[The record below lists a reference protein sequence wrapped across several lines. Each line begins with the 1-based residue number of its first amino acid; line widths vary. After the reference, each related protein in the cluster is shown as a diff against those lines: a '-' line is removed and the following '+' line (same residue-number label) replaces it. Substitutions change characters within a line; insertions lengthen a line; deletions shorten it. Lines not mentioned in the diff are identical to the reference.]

1 MRENCGSSGIGASR
15 RNRGTSAAAAE
26 SWLLVEVH
34 SSFTLYLRILF
45 AYVSCVFFA
54 VGIFFSAFSC
64 AIVLCVFPAHF
75 SCAFFTFGMFFRR
88 IFLRILPACFSCAF
102 FCAFFAVRSLT
113 LYCQNSYTISA
124 AAESNYSSS
133 SIEVEEQRQQN
144 AAGEEE
150 LRSSVTIEEAAAAAA
165 QTLWQQCI
173 AASGL

>member
-1 MRENCGSSGIGASR
+1 MEHRGGIAAHR
-15 RNRGTSAAAAE
+15 RRQRNRGCSLRCILLSHFICAFFLRMFLAYF
-26 SWLLVEVH
+26 SLLVYFSAH
-34 SSFTLYLRILF
+34 FLAQSSCVCFLRIFLAHF
-45 AYVSCVFFA
+45 SHSGCFFGA
-54 VGIFFSAFSC
+54 
-64 AIVLCVFPAHF
+64 F
-75 SCAFFTFGMFFRR
+75 SCAFFLHVF
-88 IFLRILPACFSCAF
+88 PAHF